1 MHYRAVVTLVAGAAL
16 VAALAGCSNTPPGG
30 SGEGG
35 EGLTWATVTSDKAG
49 AEAAAEA
56 FEEETGIPVEVI
68 ASGVDEYQTTL
79 RTQLSSGTAPDVFFV
94 WAGDGNP
101 MAMQVVSDAGLVADL
116 SDMDFV
122 EKIPEGFVSV
132 SQNGGKTYTAPI
144 SSAGIGSAFNMTAME
159 ENGWTIPTTWTDTL
173 AFCQE
178 VKAAGKTAFALA
190 AGTPWN
196 TQLISYALAPTLVYG
211 PQPDFAQAMAEGE
224 VTFADSA
231 WVEVFD
237 KYLEMQ
243 DAGCFQENA
252 LGTVY
257 EDALAMVSSGDA
269 MASVQ
274 VNASLA
280 AIRQGAPDGTEF
292 TLAPLPA
299 TDDETET
306 RMAAA
311 MGAAY
316 GINADASNPEG
327 ARQLVEFLTSDEGQN
342 VYNTPIAAIP
352 ALGSSSYEPDPA
364 LETLTQ
370 YLADGLTDPFMD
382 QLWPNAKVQQVHF
395 EVLQQLLAGDTDA
408 VGALTQMDAA
418 YAEG

>member
-1 MHYRAVVTLVAGAAL
+1 MRYRAVVTLAIGAAV
-16 VAALAGCSNTPPGG
+16 VASIAGCSNDTGG
-30 SGEGG
+30 GGG
-35 EGLTWATVTSDKAG
+35 ETLTWATVTSDKTA
-49 AEAAAEA
+49 AKEAAAA
-56 FEEETGIPVEVI
+56 FEAETGISVEVT
-68 ASGVDEYQTTL
+68 ASGVDEYQTTT

-116 SDMDFV
+116 SDMDFTSR
-122 EKIPEGFVSV
+122 IPEGFKSV

-144 SSAGIGSAFNMTAME
+144 SSAGIGSAFNLTAME
-159 ENGWTIPTTWTDTL
+159 ENGWSIPTTWSDTL
-173 AFCQE
+173 AFCGE
-178 VKAAGKTAFALA
+178 AKAAGKTAFALA
-190 AGTPWN
+190 GATPWN

-211 PQPDFAQAMAEGE
+211 PDPDFAAQMSAGD

-231 WVEVFD
+231 WVDVFD
-237 KYLEMQ
+237 KYLAMQ
-243 DAGCFQENA
+243 DAGCFQDDA

-257 EDALAMVSSGDA
+257 EDALDMVAKGEA

-280 AIRQGAPDGTEF
+280 AIRQGAAEDTEF

-299 TDDETET
+299 TDDESQT

-316 GINADASNPEG
+316 GINAKAKNPEG
-327 ARQLVEFLTSDEGQN
+327 AKKLIEFLTSDEGQS

-352 ALGSSSYEPDPA
+352 ALGSSTFEPDPA
-364 LETLTQ
+364 LDSLLE
-370 YLADGLTDPFMD
+370 YLESGKTDPFMD

-395 EVLQQLLAGDTDA
+395 EVVQQLLAGDVDA
-408 VGALTQMDAA
+408 KGALSQMDAA

>member
-1 MHYRAVVTLVAGAAL
+1 MHYRAVVTMAVGVAVVSG
-16 VAALAGCSNTPPGG
+16 VAGCSNDTGGG
-30 SGEGG
+30 SGGDT
-35 EGLTWATVTSDKAG
+35 LTWATVTSDKSG
-49 AEAAAEA
+49 AEAAAAA
-56 FEEETGIPVEVI
+56 FEEKTGIKVEVT

-122 EKIPEGFVSV
+122 SKIPEGFTSV

-144 SSAGIGSAFNMTAME
+144 SSAGIGSAFNLTAME
-159 ENGWTIPTTWTDTL
+159 ANGWTIPTTWSDTL
-173 AFCQE
+173 AFCAE
-178 VKAAGKTAFALA
+178 AKAAGKTAFALA
-190 AGTPWN
+190 GGTPWN

-211 PQPDFAQAMAEGE
+211 PDPEFAQQMSDGE

-243 DAGCFQENA
+243 EAGCFQDNA

-257 EDALAMVSSGDA
+257 EDALDMVAKGDA

-299 TDDETET
+299 TDDESET

-316 GINADASNPEG
+316 GINAKAKNMEG
-327 ARQLVEFLTSDEGQN
+327 AKQLIEFLTSDEGQN

-352 ALGSSSYEPDPA
+352 ALGSSSFEPDPA
-364 LETLTQ
+364 LDSLTQ
-370 YLADGLTDPFMD
+370 YLADGKTDPFMD

-395 EVLQQLLAGDTDA
+395 EVLQQLLAGDIDSK
-408 VGALTQMDAA
+408 GALAQMDAA

>member
-1 MHYRAVVTLVAGAAL
+1 MRYRAVVTMAIGVAV
-16 VAALAGCSNTPPGG
+16 VASVAGCSNDTGG
-30 SGEGG
+30 GG
-35 EGLTWATVTSDKAG
+35 ADTLTWATVTSDKSA
-49 AEAAAEA
+49 AEEAAAA
-56 FEEETGIPVEVI
+56 FEAETGISVEVT
-68 ASGVDEYQTTL
+68 ASRVDEYQTTL

-116 SDMDFV
+116 SDMDFAS
-122 EKIPEGFVSV
+122 KIPEGFISV
-132 SQNGGKTYTAPI
+132 SQNDGKTYTAPI
-144 SSAGIGSAFNMTAME
+144 SSAGIGSAFNLTAME
-159 ENGWTIPTTWTDTL
+159 ENGWTIPTTWSDTL
-173 AFCQE
+173 AFCAE
-178 VKAAGKTAFALA
+178 AKAAGKTAFALA
-190 AGTPWN
+190 GGTPWN

-211 PQPDFAQAMAEGE
+211 PQPDFAAQMSEGK

-237 KYLEMQ
+237 EYMAMQ

-257 EDALAMVSSGDA
+257 EDALDMVAKGEA

-280 AIRQGAPDGTEF
+280 AIRQNAPDGAEF

-299 TDDETET
+299 TDDESET

-316 GINADASNPEG
+316 GINAKAKNPEG
-327 ARQLVEFLTSDEGQN
+327 ARELIDFLTSDEGQS

-352 ALGSSSYEPDPA
+352 ALGSSSFEPDPA
-364 LETLTQ
+364 LESLLE
-370 YLADGLTDPFMD
+370 YLEAGKTDPFMD

-395 EVLQQLLAGDTDA
+395 EVLQQLLAGDVDA
-408 VGALTQMDAA
+408 KGALSQMDAA

>member
-1 MHYRAVVTLVAGAAL
+1 MRYRAVVTMAVGVAV
-16 VAALAGCSNTPPGG
+16 VASVAGCSNDAGGGG
-30 SGEGG
+30 SETV
-35 EGLTWATVTSDKAG
+35 TWATVTSDKTG
-49 AEAAAEA
+49 AEAAAAA
-56 FEEETGIPVEVI
+56 FEEETGIKVEVT

-79 RTQLSSGTAPDVFFV
+79 RTQLSSGTAPDVFFL

-116 SDMDFV
+116 SDMDFADT
-122 EKIPEGFVSV
+122 IPEGFTSV

-144 SSAGIGSAFNMTAME
+144 SSAGIGSAFNVTAME
-159 ENGWTIPTTWTDTL
+159 ENGWTIPTTWSDTL
-173 AFCQE
+173 AFCAE

-190 AGTPWN
+190 GGTPWN

-211 PQPDFAQAMAEGE
+211 PQPDFAQAMADGE

-231 WVEVFD
+231 WVEAFD

-257 EDALAMVSSGDA
+257 EDALDLVAKGEA

-299 TDDETET
+299 TDDESET

-327 ARQLVEFLTSDEGQN
+327 ATRLIEFLTSDEGQN

-352 ALGSSSYEPDPA
+352 ALGSSSFEPDPA
-364 LETLTQ
+364 LDSLTQ
-370 YLADGLTDPFMD
+370 FLAEGKTDPFMD

-395 EVLQQLLAGDTDA
+395 EVLQQLLAGDIDSE
-408 VGALTQMDAA
+408 GALAQMDAA

>member
-1 MHYRAVVTLVAGAAL
+1 MNYRAVVAMTVGVAVIAS
-16 VAALAGCSNTPPGG
+16 LAGCSNNTGG
-30 SGEGG
+30 GDGTT
-35 EGLTWATVTSDKAG
+35 LTWATVTSDKSG
-49 AEAAAEA
+49 AEAAAAA
-56 FEEETGIPVEVI
+56 FEKETGIKVQVT

-101 MAMQVVSDAGLVADL
+101 MAMKVVSDAGLVADL

-122 EKIPEGFVSV
+122 KKIPDGFTSV
-132 SQNGGKTYTAPI
+132 SQNGGKTFTAPI
-144 SSAGIGSAFNMTAME
+144 SSAGIGSAFNVTAME
-159 ENGWTIPTTWTDTL
+159 ANGWSIPTTWSDTL
-173 AFCQE
+173 AFCATA
-178 VKAAGKTAFALA
+178 KAAGKTAFALA
-190 AGTPWN
+190 GATPWN

-211 PQPDFAQAMAEGE
+211 PQPDFAQQMADGK

-243 DAGCFQENA
+243 KAGCFQDNA

-257 EDALAMVSSGDA
+257 EDALDMVSKGDA

-280 AIRQGAPDGTEF
+280 AIRQGAPEGTEF

-299 TDDETET
+299 TDNADDT

-316 GINADASNPEG
+316 GINAKAKNMDA
-327 ARQLVEFLTSDEGQN
+327 AKKLIEFLTSDEGQN

-352 ALGSSSYEPDPA
+352 ALGSSSFTPDPA
-364 LETLTQ
+364 LDSLTQ
-370 YLADGLTDPFMD
+370 YLADGKTDPFMD

-395 EVLQQLLAGDTDA
+395 EVVQQLLAGDTDSK
-408 VGALTQMDAA
+408 GALAQMDAA

>member
-1 MHYRAVVTLVAGAAL
+1 MNYRAVVALVAGTA
-16 VAALAGCSNTPPGG
+16 VAVTLAGCSNAPAGG
-30 SGEGG
+30 GGGG
-35 EGLTWATVTSDKAG
+35 EGTLTWATVTSDKSA

-56 FEEETGIPVEVI
+56 FEEETGISVEVT

-79 RTQLSSGTAPDVFFV
+79 RTQLSSGTAPDVFFL

-101 MAMQVVSDAGLVADL
+101 MAMKVVSDAGLAEDL

-122 EKIPEGFVSV
+122 DKIPEGFLSV
-132 SQNGGKTYTAPI
+132 SQNEGKTYTAPV
-144 SSAGIGSAFNMTAME
+144 SSAGIGSAFNLTAME
-159 ENGWTIPTTWTDTL
+159 ENGWEIPTTWSDTL

-178 VKAAGKTAFALA
+178 VKSAGKTAFALA
-190 AGTPWN
+190 GGTPWN

-211 PQPDFAQAMAEGE
+211 PQPDFAQAMSDGE
-224 VTFADSA
+224 ATFADSA
-231 WVEVFD
+231 WVDVFD

-243 DAGCFQENA
+243 AAGCFQDNA

-257 EDALAMVSSGDA
+257 EDALAMVSSGEA

-299 TDDETET
+299 TDDESET

-316 GINADASNPEG
+316 GINADAKNPEE
-327 ARQLVEFLTSDEGQN
+327 ARQLIEYLTSDEGQS

-352 ALGSSSYEPDPA
+352 ALGSDSFEPDPA
-364 LETLTQ
+364 LDSLID
-370 YLADGLTDPFMD
+370 YLADGRTDPFMD
-382 QLWPNAKVQQVHF
+382 QLWPNPKVQQTHF
-395 EVLQQLLAGDTDA
+395 EVVQQLLAGDIDS
-408 VGALTQMDAA
+408 VQALTRMDEA

>member
-1 MHYRAVVTLVAGAAL
+1 MHYRAVVTMAVGVAVVSG
-16 VAALAGCSNTPPGG
+16 VAGCSNDTGG
-30 SGEGG
+30 GG
-35 EGLTWATVTSDKAG
+35 GGDTLTWATVTSDKSG
-49 AEAAAEA
+49 AEAAAAA
-56 FEEETGIPVEVI
+56 FEEKTGIKVEVT

-122 EKIPEGFVSV
+122 SKIPEGFTSV

-144 SSAGIGSAFNMTAME
+144 SSAGIGSAFNLTAME
-159 ENGWTIPTTWTDTL
+159 ANGWTIPTTWSDTL
-173 AFCQE
+173 AFCAE
-178 VKAAGKTAFALA
+178 AKAAGKTAFALA
-190 AGTPWN
+190 GGTPWN

-211 PQPDFAQAMAEGE
+211 PDPEFAQQMSDGE

-243 DAGCFQENA
+243 EAGCFQDNA

-257 EDALAMVSSGDA
+257 EDALDMVAKGDA

-299 TDDETET
+299 TDDESET

-316 GINADASNPEG
+316 GINAKAKNMEG
-327 ARQLVEFLTSDEGQN
+327 AKQLIEFLTSDEGQN

-352 ALGSSSYEPDPA
+352 ALGSSSFEPDPA
-364 LETLTQ
+364 LDSLTQ
-370 YLADGLTDPFMD
+370 YLADGKTDPFMD

-395 EVLQQLLAGDTDA
+395 EVLQQLLAGDIDSK
-408 VGALTQMDAA
+408 GALAQMDAA